1 MIAYQKRKKMNSF
14 IKIFSRYTALS
25 LLVVSI
31 LCGCK
36 KDFFE
41 LTDQNGIDSDV
52 WNSEG
57 AVTLVLNRA
66 YDLIMPTWPAP
77 GSIHNTS
84 DELNNASTDFLYGT
98 LTENSVTD
106 IGTSNSITANR
117 YFDIRRCNTAI
128 EGINAG
134 TMADDVKNKLKG
146 QFFFLRAYV
155 YFRLVN
161 LYGGVP
167 LILHSQDLSGE
178 DLNVPRAK
186 TSECIAAIVNDLDS
200 AAAYLPATWGTS
212 DIGRIT
218 KGAAYAYKG
227 KVLMYWA
234 SPQFNPTNIAARWE
248 TAYTACKQ
256 AYDTCVANGYTLFS
270 NYANI
275 FVTEDNKE
283 VILVRKHD
291 AISIS
296 PGRGTNTEYITRPYS
311 ESGGSGSNQP
321 TWNLVQ
327 AYTMKD
333 GQPITSGTSGYDAT
347 MFWVNRDPRLD
358 MSIAYNGAA
367 WPLSGKSLRKQWN
380 YTGVVDETASTMIT
394 GFYCKKITNPSL
406 SASQSLY
413 NSNTGGGSGM
423 DWVEMRFAEVVMNLA
438 ECANETGR
446 MTESKDMVRLIRK
459 RAGIVAGSYDYGLSL
474 PATTADMRSL
484 ILGERQVEFAM
495 EGKRYWDLRRTR
507 NFGLI
512 SARLSFKWAP
522 KAPYYA
528 GTTRTGA
535 LPTDIF
541 LDKADANGVKPR
553 DTANLNNKSVYTAMF
568 IPTTQTI
575 EGSNVISIPD
585 KYYFY
590 ALPTFFSQ
598 ATYTMAQTNGWTG
611 GTFDP
616 LQ

>member
-1 MIAYQKRKKMNSF
+1 MNSF
-14 IKIFSRYTALS
+14 VKIFSRSTALS
-25 LLVVSI
+25 LLVVSV

-36 KDFFE
+36 KDFFNLE
-41 LTDQNGIDSDV
+41 DQNGINSDV
-52 WNSEG
+52 WVNEG
-57 AVTLVLNRA
+57 PATLFLNKT
-66 YDLIMPTWPAP
+66 YDLIMPNWPTV
-77 GSIHNTS
+77 GGIHNTS
-84 DELNNASTDFLYGT
+84 DELNNASTDFLYGN
-98 LTENSVTD
+98 LVENSVTD
-106 IGTSNSITANR
+106 IGTGNSATTNR

-128 EGINAG
+128 DGINAG
-134 TMADDVKNKLKG
+134 PMSDDVKNKLKG

-155 YFRLVN
+155 YFRMVS

-167 LILHSQDLSGE
+167 LILHAQDLNGE
-178 DLNVPRAK
+178 DLNVPRSK
-186 TSECIAAIVNDLDS
+186 TSECIAAIANDLDS
-200 AAAYLPATWGTS
+200 AAAYLPASWGSS

-218 KGAAYAYKG
+218 KGAAYAFKG

-234 SPQFNPTNIAARWE
+234 SPQFNPNNIADRWE
-248 TAYTACKQ
+248 NAYKACRQ
-256 AYDTCVANGYTLFS
+256 AYDTCVANGYSLLP

-283 VILVRKHD
+283 VILVRKLD
-291 AISIS
+291 AVSLS
-296 PGRGTNTEYITRPYS
+296 PARGTNNEYITRPYS
-311 ESGGSGSNQP
+311 EGGGGGSNQP

-333 GQPITSGTSGYDAT
+333 GQPITSATSGYDAT
-347 MFWVNRDPRLD
+347 MFWQNRDPRFD

-367 WPLSGKSLRKQWN
+367 WPLSSKALRKQWS
-380 YTGVVDETASTMIT
+380 YTGVVDETAATIVT
-394 GFYCKKITNPSL
+394 GFYCKKTTNPTL
-406 SASQSLY
+406 QASQALY

-423 DWVEMRFAEVVMNLA
+423 DWVEMRFAEVIMNLA
-438 ECANETGR
+438 ECANESGR
-446 MTESKDMVRLIRK
+446 MTEAKDMVRLIRK

-474 PATTADMRSL
+474 AVTTADMRSL
-484 ILGERQVEFAM
+484 ILNERQVEFAM

-507 NFGLI
+507 NLGMITTRFSL
-512 SARLSFKWAP
+512 KCVP

-528 GTTRTGA
+528 GTTRSGA

-568 IPTTQTI
+568 TTVTASL
-575 EGSNVISIPD
+575 EGTNSINIPD

-590 ALPTFFSQ
+590 ALPNFFNQS
-598 ATYTMAQTNGWTG
+598 TYVMEQTQGWTG